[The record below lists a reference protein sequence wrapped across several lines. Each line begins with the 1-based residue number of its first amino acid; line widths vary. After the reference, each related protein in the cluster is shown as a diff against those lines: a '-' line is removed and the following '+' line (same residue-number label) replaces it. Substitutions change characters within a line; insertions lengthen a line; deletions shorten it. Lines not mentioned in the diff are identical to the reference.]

1 MCLRSRR
8 GTGANALANA
18 SHIGIHN
25 SAQVGEDGDDGDGD
39 GDDGGDCG
47 DDDEKEIFSSSE
59 KRQPL
64 NCGAGKMLNRMG
76 QWLQRKAFS

>member
-25 SAQVGEDGDDGDGD
+25 SAQVGDDGDDGDGD
-39 GDDGGDCG
+39 G
-47 DDDEKEIFSSSE
+47 DEKEIFSSSE
-59 KRQPL
+59 KTQPL
-64 NCGAGKMLNRMG
+64 NYGAGTMLNR
-76 QWLQRKAFS
+76 

>member
-25 SAQVGEDGDDGDGD
+25 SAQVGDDGDDGDGD
-39 GDDGGDCG
+39 GDDDDDDDDCG
-47 DDDEKEIFSSSE
+47 DGDEKEIFSSSE
-59 KRQPL
+59 KTQPL
-64 NCGAGKMLNRMG
+64 NYGAGTMLNR
-76 QWLQRKAFS
+76 

>member
-25 SAQVGEDGDDGDGD
+25 SAQVGDDGGHGDGD
-39 GDDGGDCG
+39 G
-47 DDDEKEIFSSSE
+47 DEKEIFSSSE
-59 KRQPL
+59 KTQPL
-64 NCGAGKMLNRMG
+64 NYGAGTMLNR
-76 QWLQRKAFS
+76 

>member
-39 GDDGGDCG
+39 GDG
-47 DDDEKEIFSSSE
+47 DDDGYPAYSHHDKFPPWWENVSNDEGGNVSVSKTHHT
-59 KRQPL
+59 P
-64 NCGAGKMLNRMG
+64 
-76 QWLQRKAFS
+76 

>member
-25 SAQVGEDGDDGDGD
+25 SAQVGEDGDGDSYPAYSHHD
-39 GDDGGDCG
+39 KIPPWWENVSNDEGGNVSVS
-47 DDDEKEIFSSSE
+47 KN
-59 KRQPL
+59 PPYTHTP
-64 NCGAGKMLNRMG
+64 
-76 QWLQRKAFS
+76 

>member
-25 SAQVGEDGDDGDGD
+25 SAQVGDDGDDGDGD
-39 GDDGGDCG
+39 DDDDCG
-47 DDDEKEIFSSSE
+47 DGDEKEIFSSSE
-59 KRQPL
+59 KTQPL
-64 NCGAGKMLNRMG
+64 NYGAGKMLNRMG
-76 QWLQRKAFS
+76 LQRKAFS